1 MNNIATANNI
11 KFSLNSLENSS
22 GVISAPVPNI
32 KNEFTMHEPI
42 RFPIA
47 KPPSALT
54 TAITAVI
61 ISGKAVPIATIVNP
75 ITLWLNPK
83 IFASSLASSTTRS
96 PPNFNRTT
104 PIIINTIESKTL
116 ILDFSL
122 LLFSSLSVFQMSFI
136 SIIIGYK
143 KYIKYKIT
151 KILPSD
157 LLIKLSGLPNIPIPI
172 KRITRV
178 EINAT
183 GR

>member
-122 LLFSSLSVFQMSFI
+122 LLFSSLSPPFLYVVHRNTWVKKKTKNRRQERPAFYRLFSFI
-136 SIIIGYK
+136 
-143 KYIKYKIT
+143 
-151 KILPSD
+151 LCD
-157 LLIKLSGLPNIPIPI
+157 
-172 KRITRV
+172 
-178 EINAT
+178 
-183 GR
+183 